1 MYSAPECFNSQEYSE
16 YSDVWSAGCIFMEM
30 LTKMHPWHLL
40 SGAITL
46 AEIKSNINSGSN
58 ILYHIRTLSL

>member
-1 MYSAPECFNSQEYSE
+1 
-16 YSDVWSAGCIFMEM
+16 M